1 MDATPSTRPAADA
14 TNDPTYEPPGSRA
27 VDGTMF
33 PPDSVLGEFVPSERF
48 RPDGR
53 PVGALRD
60 QLYRIPNLANAAHVL
75 GIWLQSVGVI
85 ALARW
90 WGNPVGWV
98 IAFLMCGRA
107 MVRFAI
113 LMHEASHRLLF
124 SNRRANDLVGKWLIA
139 YPVFTPIEAYRRGH
153 MAHHREEFGPREPDI
168 AFYRGYPISPRSWWR
183 KMRRDA
189 LGVSG
194 WKNLKALIMATRSS
208 TARPVVLRILATQV
222 VMFALLWAVGGH
234 WWVWPVFWL
243 LPWMTVWRVL
253 NRLRGRRT
261 RWTRRSAGLSK
272 DHTPRA
278 PEPVGQVRLRSVQH
292 RLPPGAPRRHRCA
305 TSAPGAPG
313 LRSNR
318 RGEHPARTRL
328 AQLSNAVASRPQR
341 IHQAGAPLLLRS
353 GTRARCPPPNR
364 RCRKSLQHRCAPRRG
379 ARRGRARAGPPGGSS
394 ARWSSWLA
402 LNESFSSS

>member
-33 PPDSVLGEFVPSERF
+33 PPDSVLGEFVPTERF

-253 NRLRGRRT
+253 NRLRAVAEHGALGASPDRRVT
-261 RWTRRSAGLSK
+261 THHVRQSQLAKFVFVPFNTGYHLAHHVDIGVPFSK
-272 DHTPRA
+272 
-278 PEPVGQVRLRSVQH
+278 
-292 RLPPGAPRRHRCA
+292 LPALQAALESEGYIQ
-305 TSAPGAPG
+305 PG
-313 LRSNR
+313 LAWPNY
-318 RGEHPARTRL
+318 RTLWRH
-328 AQLSNAVASRPQR
+328 AHSGST
-341 IHQAGAPLLLRS
+341 QAGAP
-353 GTRARCPPPNR
+353 
-364 RCRKSLQHRCAPRRG
+364 
-379 ARRGRARAGPPGGSS
+379 
-394 ARWSSWLA
+394 
-402 LNESFSSS
+402 SSS